1 MTHDADAFRAFVDIL
16 TVQSPPAQ
24 VMARPGLVERG
35 LAIAEERS
43 PMAAPGPTRTHLLE
57 LMG

>member
-35 LAIAEERS
+35 LAIAGNGHRL
-43 PMAAPGPTRTHLLE
+43 AAPGPTRTHLLE